1 MKRFV
6 KAISEQVDIL
16 KDKRNHLIN
25 GDVFDKND
33 WAIIVEKNLNLYIK
47 NNDVVLIGCQ

>member
-16 KDKRNHLIN
+16 KNRRSRLIN
-25 GDVFDKND
+25 GDVFDEND
-33 WAIIVEKNLNLYIK
+33 WAIIVEKNLNLYLSKIMM
-47 NNDVVLIGCQ
+47 